1 MSWHVGKPST
11 PHAAQTCILVLLG
24 IVQTQPRG
32 EELLHEGVAQAPQ
45 INLT

>member
-1 MSWHVGKPST
+1 
-11 PHAAQTCILVLLG
+11 
-24 IVQTQPRG
+24 VQTQPRG